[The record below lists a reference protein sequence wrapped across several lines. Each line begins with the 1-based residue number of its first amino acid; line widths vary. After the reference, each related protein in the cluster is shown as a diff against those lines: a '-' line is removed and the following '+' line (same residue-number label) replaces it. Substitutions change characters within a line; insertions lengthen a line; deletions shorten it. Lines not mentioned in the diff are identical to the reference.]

1 MRNLHHE
8 TREAPMRK
16 LLPAL
21 LAALLALTAPLA
33 GCGAHDNRIERGPNI
48 SWDYVEQGREYRDQ
62 GRFELARQS
71 YALALSTCRNDAD
84 LAIIKREL
92 ASVELE
98 IRTMR

>member
-1 MRNLHHE
+1 
-8 TREAPMRK
+8 MRK

-21 LAALLALTAPLA
+21 LAALIAFTAPLA
-33 GCGAHDNRIERGPNI
+33 GCGTRENRIERGPNI
-48 SWDYVEQGREYRDQ
+48 SSDYVEQGREYRDQ

-71 YALALSTCRNDAD
+71 YALALSTCRNDED

>member
-1 MRNLHHE
+1 
-8 TREAPMRK
+8 MRK

-21 LAALLALTAPLA
+21 LIALVALTAPLA
-33 GCGAHDNRIERGPNI
+33 GCGTRENTRIERGPNI
-48 SWDYVEQGREYRDQ
+48 SWDYVEQAREYRDE

-71 YALALSTCRNDAD
+71 YTLALSTCRNDAD

>member
-1 MRNLHHE
+1 
-8 TREAPMRK
+8 MRK
-16 LLPAL
+16 LLPAFL
-21 LAALLALTAPLA
+21 VALLALPLGA
-33 GCGAHDNRIERGPNI
+33 CGTRENTRIERGPNI

-71 YALALSTCRNDAD
+71 YALALSTCRNDED

>member
-1 MRNLHHE
+1 
-8 TREAPMRK
+8 MRK

-21 LAALLALTAPLA
+21 LVALLALTCPLS
-33 GCGAHDNRIERGPNI
+33 GCGTRENTRITRGPNI
-48 SWDYVEQGREYRDQ
+48 SWDYVEQAREYRKE

-71 YALALSTCRNDAD
+71 YVLALSTCRNDTD

-92 ASVELE
+92 AGVELE

>member
-1 MRNLHHE
+1 MNTPEIAEVLRIDAERRSLRPRSNG
-8 TREAPMRK
+8 
-16 LLPAL
+16 
-21 LAALLALTAPLA
+21 PLA
-33 GCGAHDNRIERGPNI
+33 GCGAHDTRIERGPNI

>member
-1 MRNLHHE
+1 
-8 TREAPMRK
+8 MRK
-16 LLPAL
+16 LLPAFL
-21 LAALLALTAPLA
+21 VALLALPLA